1 MPISLNSI
9 FGVHE
14 KALLLREQRS
24 EIIANNLAN
33 ADTPNYKA
41 RDLDFKQ
48 AMQQFSNHSLQ
59 LSTSDGK
66 HVSSSVDQSFES
78 LKYRIPKQAS
88 LDGNTVDK
96 NTETTAFARNAFEYQ
111 ASLNFLGGNLRTIMM
126 ALKGE

>member
-1 MPISLNSI
+1 M
-9 FGVHE
+9 
-14 KALLLREQRS
+14 REQRS
-24 EIIANNLAN
+24 EVIANNLAN

-48 AMQQFSNHSLQ
+48 SMQQFSNQTLQ
-59 LSTSDGK
+59 LSTSDSK
-66 HVSSSVDQSFES
+66 HVSSITEQSFDS
-78 LKYRIPKQAS
+78 LKYRIPKQSS

-111 ASLNFLGGNLRTIMM
+111 ASLNFLGGNVRTIMM